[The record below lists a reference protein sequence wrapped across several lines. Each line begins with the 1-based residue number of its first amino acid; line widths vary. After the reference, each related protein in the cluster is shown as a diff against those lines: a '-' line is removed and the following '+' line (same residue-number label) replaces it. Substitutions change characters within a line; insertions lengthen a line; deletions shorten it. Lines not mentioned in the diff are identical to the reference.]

1 MRARFGASACAVSY
15 RPVDRHLR
23 LRSLV
28 LLPAM
33 VLTAAAMHAS
43 SAFALSSD
51 LRREGGVP
59 GQQAVRQVVEVEEA
73 VRPRRRAGRRNAT
86 SPRRGYRQVQ
96 RAGRARRRAV
106 AVRAA
111 REKPRVLEAGSRL
124 APVNATVDM
133 VPLEQ
138 RSLVASH
145 PLLPNAAMGD
155 RDTTAAP
162 VLGAEPA
169 SPRCRGVHA
178 SPLALAVAS
187 VAPDFSTSEPAMVD
201 GAWPHCR
208 GARNPQSS
216 WRLTSLGSVNKAPG
230 PSAVDADDRS
240 SGWSIHWRASS
251 GCLADPLRAVLK
263 LVADVFGPLTVNST
277 CRSRQ
282 HNARVGGAPRS
293 YHLTGNAVDF
303 RVRDRYRE
311 VHGFLSRMRS
321 VGGLTHYGS
330 GVFHIDTGP
339 RRSWAPNSW
348 GRHNARGRRRRS

>member
-1 MRARFGASACAVSY
+1 MRARFGASACAVSI
-15 RPVDRHLR
+15 RSFDRHLG

-33 VLTAAAMHAS
+33 VVTAAAIHAP
-43 SAFALSSD
+43 SAFASSKD
-51 LRREGGVP
+51 WRWDGAVP
-59 GQQAVRQVVEVEEA
+59 GPQAVRHVIEEEEEI
-73 VRPRRRAGRRNAT
+73 RPRRRAGRTRAT
-86 SPRRGYRQVQ
+86 S
-96 RAGRARRRAV
+96 RRRAYRQP
-106 AVRAA
+106 RAA
-111 REKPRVLEAGSRL
+111 GRSRPY
-124 APVNATVDM
+124 AIAARGAAEM
-133 VPLEQ
+133 VPLQQ

-145 PLLPNAAMGD
+145 PLLPDAAMGGGN
-155 RDTTAAP
+155 RGTAAAL
-162 VLGAEPA
+162 LGVEAA
-169 SPRCRGVHA
+169 SPRCRSAHA

-187 VAPDFSTSEPAMVD
+187 FAPDFRASEPAMVD

-216 WRLTSLGSVNKAPG
+216 WRLASLGSMHQLPG
-230 PSAVDADDRS
+230 SSAVDADDRR
-240 SGWSIHWRASS
+240 SGWSINWRASS
-251 GCLADPLRAVLK
+251 GCLADPLRTVLK

-311 VHGFLSRMRS
+311 VHGFLSRMRA

-348 GRHNARGRRRRS
+348 GRRRVHGGRRRA